1 MRSSDYLLYAVVI
14 FGWSTSWL
22 PLKWQLGVVSPE
34 ISLIWRFTI
43 ASALMTIITLVMGY
57 PMKVKLKEHL
67 KFLGLGLCLFSM
79 NFNLFY
85 HGGLYAT
92 SGLLA
97 VVFSTASLVN
107 IFLVSIISRTIPK
120 LMMVIAAIMG
130 FVGVGII
137 YTPQFEAGPEALT
150 SLLLCLVGTLFFCT
164 GNMISTASQKNG
176 ISVMTANS
184 WGMFYGVIIL
194 TVISL
199 IRGHEF
205 EIEMTARYI
214 GSLFW
219 LAIFSSVL
227 AFTAYLMLVGRIG
240 SGKAGYATAI
250 FPIGALLISTFYED
264 YSWSLM
270 SAAGLALVVGGNI
283 VMLRSK

>member
-1 MRSSDYLLYAVVI
+1 MRSSDYMLYALVI

-22 PLKWQLGVVSPE
+22 PLKWQLGVISPE
-34 ISLIWRFTI
+34 VSLLWRFII
-43 ASALMTIITLVMGY
+43 ASTLMTIITLAMGY
-57 PMKVKLKEHL
+57 PMKVKAKEHL
-67 KFLGLGLCLFSM
+67 KFMGLGLCLFSM

-85 HGGLYAT
+85 HGGLHAT

-107 IFLVSIISRTIPK
+107 IFYVAILTRTPPK
-120 LMMVIAAIMG
+120 LMMIIAAIMG
-130 FVGVGII
+130 FVGVGMV
-137 YTPQFEAGPEALT
+137 YSPQFQAGPEALT
-150 SLLLCLVGTLFFCT
+150 SLTLCLIGTLFFCT
-164 GNMISTASQKNG
+164 GNMISSASQKNG
-176 ISVMTANS
+176 IAVMTANS

-194 TVISL
+194 ALISL
-199 IRGHEF
+199 VRGHEF
-205 EIEMTARYI
+205 GIEPTFRYI

-227 AFTAYLMLVGRIG
+227 AFSAYLMLVGRIG

-250 FPIGALLISTFYED
+250 FPIGALLISTFYEN
-264 YSWSLM
+264 YQWSLM
-270 SAAGLALVVGGNI
+270 AVLGLGLVVGGNI

>member
-130 FVGVGII
+130 FVGVGMI

-283 VMLRSK
+283 FMLRSK

>member
-1 MRSSDYLLYAVVI
+1 MRL
-14 FGWSTSWL
+14 
-22 PLKWQLGVVSPE
+22 
-34 ISLIWRFTI
+34 
-43 ASALMTIITLVMGY
+43 
-57 PMKVKLKEHL
+57 
-67 KFLGLGLCLFSM
+67 
-79 NFNLFY
+79 
-85 HGGLYAT
+85 

-107 IFLVSIISRTIPK
+107 IFLVSIITRTVPK

-130 FVGVGII
+130 FVGVGMI

-150 SLLLCLVGTLFFCT
+150 SLSLCLVGTLFFCS
-164 GNMISTASQKNG
+164 GNMISSASQKND

-199 IRGHEF
+199 LRGHEF

>member
-43 ASALMTIITLVMGY
+43 ASALMTVITLAMGY

-67 KFLGLGLCLFSM
+67 KFIGLGLCLFSM

-130 FVGVGII
+130 FVGVGMI
-137 YTPQFEAGPEALT
+137 YAPQFEAGPEALT
-150 SLLLCLVGTLFFCT
+150 SLSLCLVGTLFFCT

-194 TVISL
+194 TVISF

-264 YSWSLM
+264 YHWSLM

>member
-130 FVGVGII
+130 FVGVGMI
-137 YTPQFEAGPEALT
+137 YTPQFDAGPEALT

>member
-130 FVGVGII
+130 FVGVGMI
-137 YTPQFEAGPEALT
+137 YTPQFDAGPEALT

-184 WGMFYGVIIL
+184 WGRFYGVIIL

>member
-130 FVGVGII
+130 FVGVGMI